1 MSDPRTSRRI
11 DDEADAAYWAERLQS
26 LTSAAG
32 PRIASQPNRDLAD
45 DAIEA
50 TSEEAVSD
58 GGFVPRAS
66 AESVAAILEPRLLA
80 LIEQA
85 ERRLERK
92 LETELNRVLSDLD
105 ANRRASLR
113 YHSTSS

>member
-1 MSDPRTSRRI
+1 MNNPRTSRRI
-11 DDEADAAYWAERLQS
+11 DDDADTLYWAERLES
-26 LTSAAG
+26 LTSAAV
-32 PRIASQPNRDLAD
+32 PRVATRLGRHLAD

-50 TSEEAVSD
+50 TSDEAVGD

-66 AESVAAILEPRLLA
+66 AEAVAAIIEPRLLA
-80 LIEQA
+80 LIEQV

-92 LETELNRVLSDLD
+92 LETELNRVLADLD

>member
-1 MSDPRTSRRI
+1 MNNLRTSRRI
-11 DDEADAAYWAERLQS
+11 NDDADALYWAERLES
-26 LTSAAG
+26 LTSANV
-32 PRIASQPNRDLAD
+32 PRVANRLGRDLAD

-50 TSEEAVSD
+50 TSDEAVGD
-58 GGFVPRAS
+58 GGFVPRTS
-66 AESVAAILEPRLLA
+66 AEAVGAILEPRLLA

-105 ANRRASLR
+105 VNRRASLR